1 VKPTL
6 IGGLPKEHRL
16 MHDEMF
22 LPITCLWEFDS
33 FEEAIE
39 NCEPDRVWTHRG
51 SVQRDETEI
60 KKFFDRIEAGVV

>member
-22 LPITCLWEFDS
+22 LPITCLWEFDT

-39 NCEPDRVWTHRG
+39 LANRTEYGLTAG
-51 SVQRDETEI
+51 LFSRDETEI
-60 KKFFDRIEAGVV
+60 KKFFDRI